1 MELETVADQVETVEV
16 VESVIQNETVNNK
29 DDMSTSSDDESEDE
43 ETFLFEQSESE
54 NFLFIAKFAAEE

>member
-1 MELETVADQVETVEV
+1 MELETVADQVETVDV

-29 DDMSTSSDDESEDE
+29 DDMATSSDDESEDE

-54 NFLFIAKFAAEE
+54 NFLFIAAEE